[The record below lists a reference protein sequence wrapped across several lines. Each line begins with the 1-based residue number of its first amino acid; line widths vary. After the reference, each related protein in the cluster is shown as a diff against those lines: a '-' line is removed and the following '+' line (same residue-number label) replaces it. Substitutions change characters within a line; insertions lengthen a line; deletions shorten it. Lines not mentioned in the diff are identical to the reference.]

1 MDSKATRKY
10 EISRVTGQE
19 AFTLADLEAFVR
31 SCQKAG
37 LAPTSQL
44 LADSTGRRGEPSPSD
59 LLILRAV
66 ESEAARKRFWENA
79 NDKVIYQNSEPSPFQ
94 VVAKREGWIEGAKVT
109 LDGLPIDDD
118 GYVDPTAVAP
128 KSDTEA

>member
-44 LADSTGRRGEPSPSD
+44 LAESVAGRRGEPGASD
-59 LLILRAV
+59 LLTLRAV
-66 ESEAARKRFWENA
+66 ESEAARKRFWDEGPG
-79 NDKVIYQNSEPSPFQ
+79 SEPLRAPVPPDSDQSPFQ
-94 VVAKREGWIEGAKVT
+94 IIGLAEAIINPDLIKMVETVT
-109 LDGLPIDDD
+109 PVRDNPQ
-118 GYVDPTAVAP
+118 A
-128 KSDTEA
+128 